1 MNLNKHFLCAM
12 KLYNLLILSSLH
24 IILIS
29 EYYIHV
35 YMRSDGLCGC
45 VTCDAEYPA
54 RAAFSVLTKTL
65 EDFDAQNPSWKQ
77 GELLRVVQIRVE
89 LS

>member
-1 MNLNKHFLCAM
+1 MYLNKRSPGAN
-12 KLYNLLILSSLH
+12 KLYNYLILCL
-24 IILIS
+24 LLLFLRA

-54 RAAFSVLTKTL
+54 RVAFSVLTKTL

-77 GELLRVVQIRVE
+77 GELR
-89 LS
+89 

>member
-1 MNLNKHFLCAM
+1 MHFKRSLCASE
-12 KLYNLLILSSLH
+12 LYNHLILFSLRLFLH
-24 IILIS
+24 P

-54 RAAFSVLTKTL
+54 RVAFSVLTKTL

-77 GELLRVVQIRVE
+77 GELRRIE
-89 LS
+89 

>member
-1 MNLNKHFLCAM
+1 MHLNKRLPCAI
-12 KLYNLLILSSLH
+12 KLYNLLILSSVRL
-24 IILIS
+24 LPCA

-54 RAAFSVLTKTL
+54 RVAFSVLTKTL
-65 EDFDAQNPSWKQ
+65 EDFEAQNPSWKQ
-77 GELLRVVQIRVE
+77 GKLRRVE
-89 LS
+89 

>member
-1 MNLNKHFLCAM
+1 MYLNKRSLGANELHN
-12 KLYNLLILSSLH
+12 YLILCFL
-24 IILIS
+24 LLFLRA
-29 EYYIHV
+29 EYYINV

-54 RAAFSVLTKTL
+54 RVAFSVLTKTL

-77 GELLRVVQIRVE
+77 GELRRVE
-89 LS
+89 

>member
-1 MNLNKHFLCAM
+1 MYHNILHVQCFLT
-12 KLYNLLILSSLH
+12 LLIVPYVQFHSLV
-24 IILIS
+24 

-54 RAAFSVLTKTL
+54 RVAFSVLTKTL
-65 EDFDAQNPSWKQ
+65 EDFDVQNPNWKQ
-77 GELLRVVQIRVE
+77 GITHEVYCTKHK
-89 LS
+89 

>member
-1 MNLNKHFLCAM
+1 MRYKAVQPSYSFFSTHFLPRA
-12 KLYNLLILSSLH
+12 
-24 IILIS
+24 

-45 VTCDAEYPA
+45 ATCDAEYPA

-65 EDFDAQNPSWKQ
+65 EEFDAQNPSWKQ
-77 GELLRVVQIRVE
+77 GELRKVE
-89 LS
+89 